1 MELSHPLRVVT
12 PTLDGDILRIL
23 AQAETEFTP
32 PEVHR
37 LIGEH
42 SVAGI
47 RKGLERLVV
56 QGIVLERGAGRAS
69 LYQLNRSHLAAQAVI
84 ELARMKDELISRLRR
99 ELTDWSILSSY
110 AALFGSAARNDMRSD
125 SDIDLLLIRPKD
137 VEVDDEIWAE
147 QLYQLSEQ
155 VHNWTGN
162 SANVLELSEDEIAEG
177 VQDEDP
183 VLVAINKEGIRVHGP
198 SSYLRRR
205 FAGVAA

>member
-23 AQAETEFTP
+23 AQAKTEFTP

-47 RKGLERLVV
+47 RKGLERLVL

-69 LYQLNRSHLAAQAVI
+69 LYQLNRSHLAAEAVV
-84 ELARMKDELISRLRR
+84 ELAGMKEQLISRLRH
-99 ELTDWSILSSY
+99 EMTDWSIHPSY
-110 AALFGSAARNDMRSD
+110 AALFGSATRIDMRAD
-125 SDIDLLLIRPKD
+125 SDIDLVVIRPEGVD
-137 VEVDDEIWAE
+137 VDDDVWGE
-147 QLYQLSEQ
+147 QIYQLSEQ
-155 VHNWTGN
+155 VHSWTGN
-162 SANVLELSEDEIAEG
+162 STNILEFSEDELAQG
-177 VQDEDP
+177 VLNEDP
-183 VLVAINKEGIRVHGP
+183 VLVAINKEGIRIHGP

-205 FAGVAA
+205 FARAAA

>member
-32 PEVHR
+32 PEIHR

-47 RKGLERLVV
+47 RKGLERLVL
-56 QGIVLERGAGRAS
+56 QGIVLQRGAGRAS

-84 ELARMKDELISRLRR
+84 ELARMKEELIDRLRV
-99 ELTDWSILSSY
+99 ELTDWPIRSCY
-110 AALFGSAARNDMRSD
+110 AALFGSAVRIDMRAP
-125 SDIDLLLIRPKD
+125 SDIDLLVIRPK
-137 VEVDDEIWAE
+137 VVQVDDEVWCE

-162 SANVLELSEDEIAEG
+162 STNILELNEDEIAQG
-177 VQDEDP
+177 VQNEDP
-183 VLVAINKEGIRVHGP
+183 VLVAINREGIRIHGP
-198 SSYLRRR
+198 SNYLRRR
-205 FAGVAA
+205 FAGVTV

>member
-47 RKGLERLVV
+47 RKGLERLVL

-69 LYQLNRSHLAAQAVI
+69 LYQLNRAHLAAQAVI

-162 SANVLELSEDEIAEG
+162 SANVLELGENEIAQG
-177 VQDEDP
+177 VQAEDP

>member
-23 AQAETEFTP
+23 AQAKTEFTP

-47 RKGLERLVV
+47 RKGLERLVL

-69 LYQLNRSHLAAQAVI
+69 LYQLNRSHLAADAVV
-84 ELARMKDELISRLRR
+84 ELAGMKEELISRLRR
-99 ELTDWSILSSY
+99 ELTDWSIHPSY
-110 AALFGSAARNDMRSD
+110 AALFGSAARIDMRAD
-125 SDIDLLLIRPKD
+125 SDIDLVVIRPED
-137 VEVDDEIWAE
+137 VDLGDDVWAE
-147 QLYQLSEQ
+147 QIYQLSEQ

-162 SANVLELSEDEIAEG
+162 STNILELSGDELVQG
-177 VQDEDP
+177 VLDEDP
-183 VLVAINKEGIRVHGP
+183 VLVAINKEGIRIHGP

-205 FAGVAA
+205 FAGAAA

>member
-23 AQAETEFTP
+23 AQAKTEFTP
-32 PEVHR
+32 PEIHR

-47 RKGLERLVV
+47 RKGLDRLVV

-69 LYQLNRSHLAAQAVI
+69 LYRLNRSHLAAQAVI
-84 ELARMKDELISRLRR
+84 ELARMKEELISRLRG
-99 ELTDWSILSSY
+99 ELTDWSISSSY
-110 AALFGSAARNDMRSD
+110 AALFGSAARNDMRAD
-125 SDIDLLLIRPKD
+125 SDIDLLVIRPKD
-137 VEVDDEIWAE
+137 VEVDDEVWAE
-147 QLYQLSEQ
+147 QIHQLSEQ
-155 VHNWTGN
+155 VHSWTGN
-162 SANVLELSEDEIAEG
+162 STNVLELNEDEIVQA

-183 VLVAINKEGIRVHGP
+183 VLVAINKEGIRIHGP